1 MQHIHHRYATLA
13 LACTMSAF
21 LASPGMAWAINEA
34 ASLARGAQPDMTAQQ
49 RYQSAIR
56 EAGGGLKVA
65 RAECKEEPA
74 QARKACEAEAQA
86 RYKEDMARARA
97 MLKNPELRP
106 VNVVGEPIRSTEV
119 TTVIKP

>member
-1 MQHIHHRYATLA
+1 MQHAHHRYTTFAI
-13 LACTMSAF
+13 ACTMSAF
-21 LASPGMAWAINEA
+21 LAAPGMAWAINEA
-34 ASLARGAQPDMTAQQ
+34 VFLAKGAQPDTTAQQ

-65 RAECKEEPA
+65 RAECQEQPTK
-74 QARKACEAEAQA
+74 ARKACEAEAQA
-86 RYKEDMARARA
+86 RYKDDMAQAKA

-106 VNVVGEPIRSTEV
+106 VDAVGGPVRSTEV

>member
-1 MQHIHHRYATLA
+1 MQHIHHRYTTFAI
-13 LACTMSAF
+13 ACTMSAF
-21 LASPGMAWAINEA
+21 MAAPGMAWAINEA
-34 ASLARGAQPDMTAQQ
+34 ASLARGAQPDTTAQQ

-65 RAECKEEPA
+65 KAECQQEPA
-74 QARKACEAEAQA
+74 QARKACLTEAQA
-86 RYKEDMARARA
+86 RYKEDMAQAKA

-106 VNVVGEPIRSTEV
+106 ANAVGGPIRSTEV